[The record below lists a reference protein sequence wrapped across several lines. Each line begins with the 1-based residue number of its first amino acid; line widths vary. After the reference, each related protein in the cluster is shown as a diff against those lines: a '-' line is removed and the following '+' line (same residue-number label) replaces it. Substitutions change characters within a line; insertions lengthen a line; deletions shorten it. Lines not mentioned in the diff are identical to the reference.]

1 MYKNVVI
8 VNGDSLGRGDQEVG
22 HTLLGT
28 FLRKLLARSDKPDA
42 IIFYNSAVRL
52 VTKESYFLD
61 ILSALE
67 STGVELLACGTCV
80 YKVCG
85 PKSMR
90 VGRMTTMEEIADIV
104 MDAQKVITL

>member
-1 MYKNVVI
+1 MYKNVI
-8 VNGDSLGRGDQEVG
+8 IINGDSLGRGDQEVG

-28 FLRKLLARSDKPDA
+28 FLRKLLARPDKPDA

-61 ILSALE
+61 ILSELE
-67 STGVELLACGTCV
+67 DLGVELLACGTCV

-85 PKSMR
+85 PKSLR
-90 VGRMTTMEEIADIV
+90 VGRITNMEEIADIA